1 MPTFALQG
9 AQCEPANRSASSSV
23 SRADY
28 ALTAAT
34 ASAEGSF
41 EILRNKGKKSEPA
54 VTEEGEKRQ
63 QITDGLNSMSFF
75 GDIRYR
81 L

>member
-23 SRADY
+23 SRADC

-54 VTEEGEKRQ
+54 VTEEGKK
-63 QITDGLNSMSFF
+63 DSKLPMG
-75 GDIRYR
+75 
-81 L
+81 